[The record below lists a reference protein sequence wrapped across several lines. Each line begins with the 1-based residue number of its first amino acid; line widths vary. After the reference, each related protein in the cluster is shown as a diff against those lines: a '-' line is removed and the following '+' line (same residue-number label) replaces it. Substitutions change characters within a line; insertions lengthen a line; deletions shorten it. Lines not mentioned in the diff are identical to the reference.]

1 MPVLH
6 DLHLHISSGEF
17 VAIMGPSG
25 SGKSTLLNIIGCLD
39 TFDEGRYQLDGDEVS
54 GLDPDAL
61 AAVRAARIGFV
72 FQGFNLISR
81 SSAWRNVALPM
92 LYTGV
97 PARQRRDRAHEL
109 LERVGLAQRADHLPS
124 KLSGGQQQRV
134 AIARALVNNPSV
146 LVADEP
152 TGSLDTA
159 SGQDIMSLFDELHV
173 SGRTIVMVTHESDI
187 AARASRIVTLRDGQV
202 ISDDQTA
209 VKSPE
214 AVGS

>member
-39 TFDEGRYQLDGDEVS
+39 MFDEGRYQLDGDEVS